1 LHRGINSK
9 DARTAELQ
17 SRSPLKKEQDHPDR
31 INSVRAVGHAL
42 MPIES
47 KPTDDNSTWRII
59 MKKLITALAV
69 VTLIALPTFAQ
80 SVSAA
85 PVSPSS
91 SSFGGNG
98 Y

>member
-1 LHRGINSK
+1 
-9 DARTAELQ
+9 
-17 SRSPLKKEQDHPDR
+17 
-31 INSVRAVGHAL
+31 
-42 MPIES
+42 
-47 KPTDDNSTWRII
+47 
-59 MKKLITALAV
+59 MKKLFAVLAV

-91 SSFGGNG
+91 SSFGSNG